1 MFPGHQHV
9 RSETS
14 APARQT
20 RPGARFLAATL
31 AALALAGAAFAQV
44 PTVLVHQ
51 FDSQDVLLGTALA
64 AEVADALDGSAVVIG
79 PEVAPAAVPPL
90 VVEGGFIN
98 PARVVEPTVMY
109 GPAGA
114 DLLLGT
120 TGVDVVVTGY
130 LEERDDRLSLFVT
143 VAHEDRLHTG
153 ELTTDPARPER
164 LVLLAAALVGHVLDG
179 LYPDGAPHYA
189 RPESLPTLTGGF
201 TGPYGDYVRA
211 VALAGSGLRDDA
223 LEALRAAVGQEGVPE
238 RAAELLA
245 DLEAVIAA
253 DEAPPADAASAARR
267 AYFTLQGPTSDVSL
281 SSAAF
286 EVMYEAT
293 GLPSAA
299 AWQGALAASVNDR
312 AGAEEAYGRAAA
324 YPYGAVARH
333 SFLRARGQEGDPGA
347 VAALIADPRRA
358 TAAALLGAALTAELE
373 GDRDT
378 QVQALEALTRAAPFL
393 TYPLEALSY
402 IYFDRDDGR
411 SAARV
416 LAVAVEL
423 DPESDLYWT
432 NLGWA
437 YYLVGQLGPSEE
449 ASLRALELDGT
460 QVVAAYNLGLV
471 RTVTGRLAEAM
482 PAYERAVRFDPE
494 VNDEAIADLEN
505 ALELF
510 PDEPGVEFALGF
522 LLELDGR
529 RQEAREAYRR
539 FVERAGDDLAGFVAE
554 ARSRLEVLDQPLP
567 PMEIVGPTRL
577 TLGARGPEAAP
588 FHPGDE
594 VHPTFELSTPGDE
607 LPARVQVRVE
617 LRRVG
622 ETGDP
627 LVASEAAIQV
637 PPGAVGYVVDSVAIA
652 LPNDLAAGAYRI
664 DVRAVGGEEQSAETS
679 INFEVAGEPQAL
691 RQLLGRNLTMTSLR
705 SGQPLYGVS
714 DLGRAGQLVDVL
726 IEELRYAADAA
737 EEALPTVEVGRF
749 QGMSGGELFRS
760 STSQDVEDFLDYVLA
775 SGSRDVRFAF
785 VDAYAQWALDGA
797 PEAP

>member
-1 MFPGHQHV
+1 
-9 RSETS
+9 
-14 APARQT
+14 
-20 RPGARFLAATL
+20 
-31 AALALAGAAFAQV
+31 
-44 PTVLVHQ
+44 
-51 FDSQDVLLGTALA
+51 DVLLGTALA
-64 AEVADALDGSAVVIG
+64 AEVANALDGSAVVIG

-90 VVEGGFIN
+90 VVEGGFIT

-223 LEALRAAVGQEGVPE
+223 LEALRAAVGQAGVPE

-253 DEAPPADAASAARR
+253 DEAPPADAA
-267 AYFTLQGPTSDVSL
+267 
-281 SSAAF
+281 
-286 EVMYEAT
+286 
-293 GLPSAA
+293 
-299 AWQGALAASVNDR
+299 
-312 AGAEEAYGRAAA
+312 
-324 YPYGAVARH
+324 
-333 SFLRARGQEGDPGA
+333 
-347 VAALIADPRRA
+347 ADPRRA

-510 PDEPGVEFALGF
+510 PDEPGVEFAL
-522 LLELDGR
+522 
-529 RQEAREAYRR
+529 
-539 FVERAGDDLAGFVAE
+539 
-554 ARSRLEVLDQPLP
+554 
-567 PMEIVGPTRL
+567 
-577 TLGARGPEAAP
+577 
-588 FHPGDE
+588 
-594 VHPTFELSTPGDE
+594 
-607 LPARVQVRVE
+607 
-617 LRRVG
+617 
-622 ETGDP
+622 
-627 LVASEAAIQV
+627 
-637 PPGAVGYVVDSVAIA
+637 
-652 LPNDLAAGAYRI
+652 
-664 DVRAVGGEEQSAETS
+664 
-679 INFEVAGEPQAL
+679 
-691 RQLLGRNLTMTSLR
+691 
-705 SGQPLYGVS
+705 
-714 DLGRAGQLVDVL
+714 
-726 IEELRYAADAA
+726 
-737 EEALPTVEVGRF
+737 
-749 QGMSGGELFRS
+749 
-760 STSQDVEDFLDYVLA
+760 
-775 SGSRDVRFAF
+775 
-785 VDAYAQWALDGA
+785 
-797 PEAP
+797 